1 MARSGAIP
9 IEADLNVGKINIDPN
24 ARRELDAISKKLD
37 NLARRH
43 GLGSVATMV
52 QSAQGAGY
60 SDAMSITYAR
70 RMLERVTGKKLD
82 LPQLAGMQYAATKVF
97 AEQKRRERSESQK
110 ISDEKKRA
118 KEESKA
124 IKDEAGYN
132 FDLQFGSV
140 TKLRERIAKNN
151 ILKSVL
157 MKHGTDPESDQIKGL
172 DEQNKAMQEIVDAL
186 GEEADET
193 KKSIAAMS
201 MLAASMKFVGKML
214 DGMWDNGTP
223 ITNLYEKARGS
234 LPMMGSAIGT
244 AFGPLGTMIGGAIG
258 SLGAGI
264 IDAIHG
270 AWRQTTSRA
279 VRMRNRWGVL
289 GGRWNANFA
298 ENLGA
303 YGINE
308 GSVAGAVNH
317 ARYFKTNAAYGMVSE
332 DQFMGHAILGNYHAA
347 VMRGAGAIELMEALR
362 KDYAQLGPEHY
373 HVGLQK
379 LGLSED
385 LMNINTL
392 TPEDWK
398 KITDPQAVRDQEII
412 DISNNVKTIADWAQ
426 RNLNELNAVRS
437 AANATYA
444 GTNVPGSII
453 AASKDFEKDG
463 RKTWED
469 LSSGDPARVKRAI
482 NVDWASM
489 TGKNVV
495 VTNNNTVQIDGE
507 EVRKTTQVT
516 KGLLSVTQNMVM

>member
-24 ARRELDAISKKLD
+24 ARKELDAISKKLD

-97 AEQKRRERSESQK
+97 AEQKRLAKSDAQK
-110 ISDEKKRA
+110 IIDDKKRA
-118 KEESKA
+118 RETAKEIAEETKYR
-124 IKDEAGYN
+124 E
-132 FDLQFGSV
+132 DLQFGSLIR
-140 TKLRERIAKNN
+140 LRERVAKNN
-151 ILKSVL
+151 ILKEVL
-157 MKHGTDPESDQIKGL
+157 LGRGVSSEDDQIKTL
-172 DEQNKAMQEIVDAL
+172 DAQNEAMQQVIEAL
-186 GEEADET
+186 EGETEET
-193 KKSIAAMS
+193 KKSVAGMAS
-201 MLAASMKFVGKML
+201 LAASMKFVGNML
-214 DGMWDNGTP
+214 DGMWNNGTP

-234 LPMMGSAIGT
+234 LPMMGAAIGT

-279 VRMRNRWGVL
+279 VRMRDRWAVL

-308 GSVAGAVNH
+308 GSVAGAVSH

-385 LMNINTL
+385 LMRINTL
-392 TPEDWK
+392 IPEDWK

-412 DISNNVKTIADWAQ
+412 DISENVETIAKWAQ
-426 RNLNELNAVRS
+426 RNLDEFNAVRA

-444 GTNVPGSII
+444 GTNLPGSII
-453 AASKDFEKDG
+453 AASRDFEKDG

-469 LSSGDPARVKRAI
+469 LSSGDPARVKRAL
-482 NVDWASM
+482 NMDWSSM
-489 TGKNVV
+489 AGKDVI

>member
-9 IEADLNVGKINIDPN
+9 IEAELNVGKVNLDPN
-24 ARRELDAISKKLD
+24 ARKELDAISKKLD

-60 SDAMSITYAR
+60 SDAASITFAR

-97 AEQKRRERSESQK
+97 AEQKRQEKSEAQK
-110 ISDEKKRA
+110 VIDDKKRA
-118 KEESKA
+118 REEAKA
-124 IKDEAGYN
+124 IKEETDYS
-132 FDLQFGSV
+132 FDLQFGSI
-140 TKLRERIAKNN
+140 TKIRERIAKNN
-151 ILKSVL
+151 FLKEAL
-157 MKHGTDPESDQIKGL
+157 LKHGVSPEDDQIKKI
-172 DEQNKAMQEIVDAL
+172 DAQNEVMQDIVDAL
-186 GEEADET
+186 KAEEDT
-193 KKSIAAMS
+193 VKQSIASMS

-234 LPMMGSAIGT
+234 LPMMGAAIGT

-279 VRMRNRWGVL
+279 VRMRDRWAVL

-298 ENLGA
+298 ENLAA

-308 GSVAGAVNH
+308 GSVAGAVSH

-332 DQFMGHAILGNYHAA
+332 DQFMGHAILSNYHAA
-347 VMRGAGAIELMEALR
+347 VMRGAGSVELMEALR

-385 LMNINTL
+385 LMRINTL
-392 TPEDWK
+392 TPEGWK

-412 DISNNVKTIADWAQ
+412 DISENVETIAKWAQ
-426 RNLNELNAVRS
+426 RNLDEVNTVRA

-444 GTNVPGSII
+444 GTNPPGFVI
-453 AASKDFEKDG
+453 EG
-463 RKTWED
+463 RKRWED
-469 LSSGDPARVKRAI
+469 FSSGDPARVKRAL
-482 NVDWASM
+482 NVDWSSM
-489 TGKNVV
+489 AGKDVI